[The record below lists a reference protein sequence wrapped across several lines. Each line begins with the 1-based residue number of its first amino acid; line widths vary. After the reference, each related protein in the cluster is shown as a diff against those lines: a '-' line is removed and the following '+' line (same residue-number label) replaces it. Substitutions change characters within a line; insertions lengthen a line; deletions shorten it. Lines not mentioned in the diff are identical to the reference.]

1 MTKSDRPPR
10 WMRCTRQSPMDALR
24 SLASMNPSI
33 GSSAAKRNMPIHER
47 RENGSDLVTRREIL
61 AWCFFDFA
69 NSSFAILILTLGY
82 SVYFVQVVAAKSDYN
97 PEQLWSWGYACS
109 MFMVALCAPILG
121 ATADA
126 TATKKRWLALC
137 TALCIVSTASLFFVV
152 PGDIWFGLV
161 VFGLANIGF
170 DLGFML
176 YSAFLV
182 EISTRSN
189 MGRISG
195 YGWAFGYLGGLLSLA
210 LAYPLL
216 KGGLGTENLV
226 NYRLSFAL
234 TALFFVI
241 ASLPTFLYLK
251 ERAIPTPLVAERSVW
266 SIGFQRLRRTYGE
279 ITRFKELFK
288 YLIAYLI
295 YTDGINTVILF
306 AGIFASRVLEFT
318 PSELIVYF
326 LIVQISAGVGAYVF
340 GGIVD
345 RFGPRQTIMATLII
359 WVGIAV
365 GAYFVQTTAQF
376 YVLGLIA
383 GAALGSNQ
391 SASRTLIGYFTP
403 RDKVGEFFG
412 FFSVSGKFAAMIG
425 PLIYGQITA
434 VAGSQRPAALAM
446 AGFFLTGLAI
456 LWTVREQ
463 DGIHAATHTST
474 ER

>member
-1 MTKSDRPPR
+1 
-10 WMRCTRQSPMDALR
+10 
-24 SLASMNPSI
+24 
-33 GSSAAKRNMPIHER
+33 MPIHDPR
-47 RENGSDLVTRREIL
+47 KNGSDPVTPREIL

-82 SVYFVQVVAAKSDYN
+82 SVYFVQVVASTSDFN

-109 MFMVALCAPILG
+109 MFVVALCAPILG

-126 TATKKRWLALC
+126 TAKKKRWLAMC
-137 TALCIVSTASLFFVV
+137 TALCVVSTASLFFVL
-152 PGDIWFGLV
+152 PGDVWFGLI

-195 YGWAFGYLGGLLSLA
+195 YGWAFGYLGGLLALG

-216 KGGLGTENLV
+216 KEGLGAENLV
-226 NYRLSFAL
+226 SYRLSFVL
-234 TALFFVI
+234 TALFFFI
-241 ASLPTFLYLK
+241 ASIPTFLYLK
-251 ERAIPTPLVAERSVW
+251 ERATLHPLIPEQSLW
-266 SIGFQRLRRTYGE
+266 KIGFQRLRHTYGE
-279 ITRFKELFK
+279 ITRLKELFK

-318 PSELIVYF
+318 PAELIFYF
-326 LIVQISAGVGAYVF
+326 LIVQISAGIGAYVF
-340 GGIVD
+340 GSIVD
-345 RFGPRQTIMATLII
+345 RYGPRRTILVTLII

-403 RDKVGEFFG
+403 REKVGEFFG

-425 PLIYGQITA
+425 PLIYGQITTI
-434 VAGSQRPAALAM
+434 AGSQRPAILAM
-446 AGFFLTGLAI
+446 AGFFLIGGAI
-456 LWTVREQ
+456 LWTVHEQ
-463 DGIHAATHTST
+463 DGIHAANATV
-474 ER
+474 

>member
-1 MTKSDRPPR
+1 
-10 WMRCTRQSPMDALR
+10 
-24 SLASMNPSI
+24 
-33 GSSAAKRNMPIHER
+33 MPLHEPCA
-47 RENGSDLVTRREIL
+47 NGTDPVTRREIL

-82 SVYFVQVVAAKSDYN
+82 SVYFVQVVASTSDYN

-109 MFMVALCAPILG
+109 MFLVALCAPILG

-126 TATKKRWLALC
+126 TATKKRWLGWC
-137 TALCIVSTASLFFVV
+137 TALCVVSTASLFFVL
-152 PGDIWFGLV
+152 PGDIWFGLI

-195 YGWAFGYLGGLLSLA
+195 YGWGFGYLGGLLALG

-216 KGGLGTENLV
+216 KGGLGPENLV

-234 TALFFVI
+234 TALFFFT

-251 ERAIPTPLVAERSVW
+251 ERAIPHPLIAEQSFW
-266 SIGFQRLRRTYGE
+266 TIGFQRLRRTYRD

-318 PSELIVYF
+318 PAELIIYF
-326 LIVQISAGVGAYVF
+326 LIIQIAAGIGAYAS
-340 GGIVD
+340 GGVVD
-345 RFGPRQTIMATLII
+345 RFGPRRPIMATLLV
-359 WVGIAV
+359 WVGIAI

-376 YVLGLIA
+376 YVLGLVA

-403 RDKVGEFFG
+403 REKVGEFFG
-412 FFSVSGKFAAMIG
+412 FFSVTGKFAAMIG

-434 VAGSQRPAALAM
+434 IAGSQRPAALAM
-446 AGFFLTGLAI
+446 AGFFLIGWAI

-463 DGIHAATHTST
+463 DGIQAATA
-474 ER
+474 

>member
-1 MTKSDRPPR
+1 
-10 WMRCTRQSPMDALR
+10 
-24 SLASMNPSI
+24 MNPSR
-33 GSSAAKRNMPIHER
+33 GSSATKRNMPVDEPR
-47 RENGSDLVTRREIL
+47 ANGTDPVTPREIL

-69 NSSFAILILTLGY
+69 NSSFSILIVTIGY
-82 SVYFVQVVAAKSDYN
+82 SVYFVQVVASESGYN

-109 MFMVALCAPILG
+109 MFIVALCAPILG

-126 TATKKRWLALC
+126 TARKKRWLGRC
-137 TALCIVSTASLFFVV
+137 TALCVVSTAALFFVV
-152 PGDIWFGLV
+152 PGDIWFGLI

-170 DLGFML
+170 DLAFML

-195 YGWAFGYLGGLLSLA
+195 YGWGFGYLGGLLALGLA
-210 LAYPLL
+210 FPLL
-216 KGGLGTENLV
+216 KGGLGPENLV
-226 NYRLSFAL
+226 NYRLSFVL
-234 TALFFVI
+234 TALFFFT

-251 ERAIPTPLVAERSVW
+251 ERAIPTPLATEQSLWR
-266 SIGFQRLRRTYGE
+266 IGFQRLRRTYGQ
-279 ITRFKELFK
+279 ITRFRELWK

-295 YTDGINTVILF
+295 YTDGINTVIIF
-306 AGIFASRVLEFT
+306 GGIFASRVLEFT
-318 PSELIVYF
+318 PSELMIYF
-326 LIVQISAGVGAYVF
+326 LIVQIAAGIGAYAF

-345 RFGPRQTIMATLII
+345 RFGPRQTILATLIL
-359 WVGIAV
+359 WVGIAI
-365 GAYFVQTTAQF
+365 GAYFVQTSAQF

-434 VAGSQRPAALAM
+434 IAGSQRPAALAM
-446 AGFFLTGLAI
+446 AGFFLIGGAI

-463 DGIHAATHTST
+463 EGIQAAQATA
-474 ER
+474 

>member
-1 MTKSDRPPR
+1 
-10 WMRCTRQSPMDALR
+10 
-24 SLASMNPSI
+24 
-33 GSSAAKRNMPIHER
+33 MPTHEP
-47 RENGSDLVTRREIL
+47 RENRTDPVTRCEIL

-82 SVYFVQVVAAKSDYN
+82 SVYFVQVVAAETDYN

-109 MFMVALCAPILG
+109 MFLVALCAPILG

-126 TATKKRWLALC
+126 TATKKRWLGWC
-137 TALCIVSTASLFFVV
+137 TALCVVSTASLFFVL

-176 YSAFLV
+176 YSAFPV

-195 YGWAFGYLGGLLSLA
+195 YGWGFGYLGGLLALG

-216 KGGLGTENLV
+216 KGGLGSENLV
-226 NYRLSFAL
+226 NYRLSFVL
-234 TALFFVI
+234 TALFFFT

-251 ERAIPTPLVAERSVW
+251 ERATPHTRIAEQSLW
-266 SIGFQRLRRTYGE
+266 TIGFQRLRRTYGD

-318 PSELIVYF
+318 PAELIIYF
-326 LIVQISAGVGAYVF
+326 LIIQIAAGIGAYAF
-340 GGIVD
+340 GGVVD
-345 RFGPRQTIMATLII
+345 RFGPRRPIMATLLV
-359 WVGIAV
+359 WVGIAI

-434 VAGSQRPAALAM
+434 ITGSQRPAALAM
-446 AGFFLTGLAI
+446 AGFFIVGLAI

-463 DGIHAATHTST
+463 DGIRAAQAPA
-474 ER
+474 